1 MIQVA
6 IYSRVSSNIQDY
18 KRQTE
23 ELLDFSK
30 KMGYEVVGIFE
41 EKISGGKL
49 NEERPA
55 LMEMMELIK
64 TKKIN
69 KVLCWELSRI
79 GRNTIQVLQT
89 IKLLNDNC
97 ISLYIK
103 NYNLETL
110 TDKCEVNPLT
120 QFMIQ
125 ILTSV
130 SEMEK
135 TTIRQRMNSGYIQ
148 FINNGGKVGR
158 KEGFKKDEEKLLEE
172 YKNVVKRLKQG
183 CSIREVMK
191 LCEVS
196 SGTAQKVKRLMVKN
210 GSL

>member
-1 MIQVA
+1 M
-6 IYSRVSSNIQDY
+6 
-18 KRQTE
+18 
-23 ELLDFSK
+23 
-30 KMGYEVVGIFE
+30 
-41 EKISGGKL
+41 
-49 NEERPA
+49 
-55 LMEMMELIK
+55 
-64 TKKIN
+64 
-69 KVLCWELSRI
+69 CWELSRI

>member
-1 MIQVA
+1 MIQVV
-6 IYSRVSSNIQDY
+6 IYSRVSTNIQDY
-18 KRQTE
+18 TRQTE
-23 ELLDFSK
+23 ELKEYSK

-41 EKISGGKL
+41 EKISGAKK

-79 GRNTIQVLQT
+79 GRNTIEVLQT

-110 TDKCEVNPLT
+110 TDKCEINPLS

-130 SEMEK
+130 ADMER
-135 TTIRQRMNSGYIQ
+135 TTIKQRMTSGYIQ

-158 KEGFKKDEEKLLEE
+158 KEGFRKDEEKILAE
-172 YKNVVKRLKQG
+172 YKDVVKRFKQG

-191 LCEVS
+191 LCDVS
-196 SGTAQKVKRLMVKN
+196 NGTAQKVKKIMAKT